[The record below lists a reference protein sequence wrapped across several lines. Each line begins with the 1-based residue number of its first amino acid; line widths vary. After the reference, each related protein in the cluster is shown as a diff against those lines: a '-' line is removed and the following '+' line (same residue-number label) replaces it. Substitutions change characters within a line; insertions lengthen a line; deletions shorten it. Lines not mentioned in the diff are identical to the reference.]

1 MTKILGLF
9 PQNGNGGIVSWAI
22 NFITSF
28 SNEEIQL
35 VPVDTS
41 LDKDFV
47 KLKGISKYI
56 YGFKAFM
63 HTYYK
68 ARKVIYA
75 NPDIRIMHTTTSAA
89 MGTLRDYLMVR
100 LCKKKGIKCIMH
112 CHFGCITELYES
124 KDKWCRMFRKNIEL
138 YDQIWVLDQRSAD
151 FLRTIP
157 SIRNKIMLTPNSIDV
172 PDAVEIKAS
181 DYKKIGFIGNII
193 PSKGIFELIQAVK
206 ELSDDTHLYIAGIGA
221 DKDIDN
227 MISLI
232 GNNLD
237 RNIHFMGKLPNPEAV
252 RLMESLDIVCLP
264 TYFFAEAFPISILE
278 AMSRG
283 KLVISCPKAAIPD
296 MLSMADGSL
305 CGILVA
311 DRSASELAEAIKWC
325 QNHPLEALEM
335 RKKAYEKVKACYRKE
350 VVYDIY
356 RQNYR
361 KLL

>member
-1 MTKILGLF
+1 MIKILGLF
-9 PQNGNGGIVSWAI
+9 PLRGNGGITSWANI
-22 NFITSF
+22 FALTFPDAEFKFYVVNSAP
-28 SNEEIQL
+28 N
-35 VPVDTS
+35 
-41 LDKDFV
+41 KDFV
-47 KLKGISKYI
+47 KLKGIIKLFH
-56 YGFKAFM
+56 GLKAFI
-63 HTYYK
+63 HIYYN
-68 ARKVIYA
+68 ARKVIHS
-75 NPDIRIMHTTTSAA
+75 NLDIKIMHITTSAA
-89 MGTLRDYLMVR
+89 MGTLRDYLMVC
-100 LCKKKGIKCIMH
+100 LCKKNGIKCIMH
-112 CHFGCITELYES
+112 CHFGYIKELYEG
-124 KDKWCRMFRKNIEL
+124 KDIWGRMFRKNIEL
-138 YDQIWVLDQRSAD
+138 YDQAWVLDRRSAD

-157 SIRNKIMLTPNSIDV
+157 EIRNKIMLTPNSIDV
-172 PDAVEIKAS
+172 PDSIEMKAS

-206 ELSDDTHLYIAGIGA
+206 ELSDDTHLYIAGTGA

-237 RNIHFMGKLPNPEAV
+237 RNIHFMGKLPNPEAI

-264 TYFFAEAFPISILE
+264 TYFSAEAFPISILE